1 MDKNKSLLIIIAGP
15 TAVGKTNLSIQLAK
29 EYKSS
34 IFSCDSRQ
42 FYKELNIGTAKP
54 SLNEL
59 SEVNHF
65 FINNFFKF
73 YYRSRNIKRRI
84 F

>member
-42 FYKELNIGTAKP
+42 FYKELNIGTGGMGIDYGKCDCD
-54 SLNEL
+54 SC
-59 SEVNHF
+59 HC
-65 FINNFFKF
+65 
-73 YYRSRNIKRRI
+73 KRCNGENKGD
-84 F
+84 

>member
-42 FYKELNIGTAKP
+42 FYKELNIGTFILGSCANNLIVP
-54 SLNEL
+54 F
-59 SEVNHF
+59 VNF
-65 FINNFFKF
+65 TIA
-73 YYRSRNIKRRI
+73 
-84 F
+84 